1 MGFGCLFLPP
11 GVIFLGD
18 VQSGHWWVED
28 FRGGHFSMSITI
40 TTQFHKQG
48 LHIVGDLWNPKTKA
62 FHFWEEIQGSYGLE
76 EGERII
82 WERIIESLPKE
93 WTHRFIERIETPKD
107 K

>member
-1 MGFGCLFLPP
+1 LFIFTL
-11 GVIFLGD
+11 GVIFAGD
-18 VQSGHWWVED
+18 VPSGHWWVED
-28 FRGGHFSMSITI
+28 FRGGHFGMSITI

-48 LHIVGDLWNPKTKA
+48 LHTVGDLWNPKTKA
-62 FHFWEEIQGSYGLE
+62 FHFWEKIQGSYGLE
-76 EGERII
+76 KGERII